1 MNWLLIGCKIH
12 QQCSR
17 TTRLHH
23 TIAHYTHSTTRRLY
37 LTLSLIS
44 PTLTLNPKWSTTFR
58 PPVLAITVS
67 VTLRPR
73 YKSTALHPVSIQT
86 VKTAQNRL
94 AYSLPILSTSLLQ
107 GNRQHHETLQWLKSW
122 SHYSHV
128 SFMRLPHI
136 SLIAAYEIA
145 FSALTLLVG
154 WQEGYPA
161 CKKLSGGVLAWLSV
175 WSEVQTRIWS
185 SWCHCHSLSLA
196 SVKSRLVYL
205 SGTSLPG

>member
-23 TIAHYTHSTTRRLY
+23 TIAHCTHSTTRRLY

-107 GNRQHHETLQWLKSW
+107 GNRQHHETIQWLKSR
-122 SHYSHV
+122 SHYTVMSV
-128 SFMRLPHI
+128 LCDCCIFRLLQHMKLPSVLWCCWLGDRKGI
-136 SLIAAYEIA
+136 RPVKNKVVGY
-145 FSALTLLVG
+145 FVFYRPDTLPVT
-154 WQEGYPA
+154 QP
-161 CKKLSGGVLAWLSV
+161 
-175 WSEVQTRIWS
+175 T
-185 SWCHCHSLSLA
+185 A
-196 SVKSRLVYL
+196 SKHWRQFHMLQ
-205 SGTSLPG
+205 